1 LTEAKLL
8 ALNQAKTSIHNN
20 AVNYEQNNLTSSDMQ
35 TYNKHK
41 SSRNNHGVHFQS
53 LFYKDPSFQPTKLSE
68 LNDQIS
74 LKLDLTTKRKKSNK
88 HEEATRAAEI
98 KASSTNKRKINESTN
113 DTNSNSNRTLDFQEK
128 SNEHGDIKINELALS
143 EEDTTGDDGE
153 DDEMPIE
160 ELGQY
165 YLNRHSN
172 IRRHTI
178 GTDAE
183 NNTNTNVN
191 SVNNI
196 IKSTEFF
203 YLINGGNVNNEQDDN
218 NSDNDDENEEEQPK
232 QKRLSPFNQS
242 NLALNKNTASSFNDV
257 KNLNDPNQSVSFQLN
272 NNPLFKEEISGS
284 KYLSTPNR
292 SPQSQMQ
299 KKVQYQLPVNHSS
312 HHHSKHHRHS
322 NYHGVKPQRNKNRYF
337 LWSIFI
343 LKSSMFKF
351 IFKNRY

>member
-1 LTEAKLL
+1 
-8 ALNQAKTSIHNN
+8 
-20 AVNYEQNNLTSSDMQ
+20 MQ

-88 HEEATRAAEI
+88 HEEATCIAEI

-113 DTNSNSNRTLDFQEK
+113 DNNNNNNNSNSNRTLDFQEK
-128 SNEHGDIKINELALS
+128 LNEHSDIKINELALS
-143 EEDTTGDDGE
+143 EEDTTGDDEE

-160 ELGQY
+160 ELGRN
-165 YLNRHSN
+165 YLSRHSN

-183 NNTNTNVN
+183 NNTNTNIN

-218 NSDNDDENEEEQPK
+218 NDNDDENEEEQPK

-242 NLALNKNTASSFNDV
+242 NFALNYHAASSFNDV
-257 KNLNDPNQSVSFQLN
+257 KNLKDPNHSVSFQLN
-272 NNPLFKEEISGS
+272 NNPLFKEENNRIENAASS
-284 KYLSTPNR
+284 IKYLSTPNR

-299 KKVQYQLPVNHSS
+299 KKVQYQLPVNHNS

-322 NYHGVKPQRNKNRYF
+322 NYHGVKLQRNKNRYF
-337 LWSIFI
+337 LCSISI
-343 LKSSMFKF
+343 MKK
-351 IFKNRY
+351 K